1 MNKNTVEL
9 KQGIKA
15 HFINTDKHKTDL
27 SCIILTV
34 PLKREIV
41 TKNALIPF
49 LLRRGTEKL
58 PSQYEINKEM
68 ENMYGASFN
77 CGIDKTGDNII
88 LKFYIE
94 SIRNEFAL
102 NGENIL
108 EMNISNVLDIVFN
121 PLKVDGKLN
130 AEFLEIEK
138 ENLRKVISSKIDD
151 KDAYAYERCISEM
164 YKGEG
169 FGLFKFGYVEDI
181 DEITIDSITEYYNW
195 LINNAKIDI
204 FISGKINNEDVKSI
218 LLNNENIKKL
228 NPREGYYILNNES
241 TECKEIVEKENEIFE
256 SMNVVQGKLVLG
268 LDVDFKE
275 ENAQCIA
282 LVYNAILGDGANS
295 MMFQNVREKEG
306 LAYSSKSSFIKQK
319 MNIFVRCGIQIEN
332 YEKALSLIKV
342 QLENIK
348 NGLFTDEDIEVAKV
362 YLTSSIKNIEEE
374 QDTEVVYYIGQEL
387 SKTNRSVDEYISRI
401 EKVSKEDVLNI
412 AKNVHVNTVYFLKN

>member
-58 PSQYEINKEM
+58 PTQYEINKEM

-387 SKTNRSVDEYISRI
+387 SKTNRSVEEYISRI

-412 AKNVHVNTVYFLKN
+412 AKKVHVNTVYFLKN

>member
-27 SCIILTV
+27 SCVILTV

-49 LLRRGTEKL
+49 LLRRGTKKL

-121 PLKVDGKLN
+121 PLKVNGKLN

-195 LINNAKIDI
+195 LIDNAKIDI
-204 FISGKINNEDVKSI
+204 FISGKINNEDVKLI

-228 NPREGYYILNNES
+228 KPREGYYILNNES

-268 LDVDFKE
+268 LDVDFKD

-387 SKTNRSVDEYISRI
+387 SKTNRSVEEYISRI
-401 EKVSKEDVLNI
+401 EKVSKDDVLNI

>member
-27 SCIILTV
+27 SCVILTV

-121 PLKVDGKLN
+121 PLKVNGKLN

-195 LINNAKIDI
+195 LIDNAKIDI
-204 FISGKINNEDVKSI
+204 FISGKINDEEVKTI
-218 LLNNENIKKL
+218 LLNNENIKRL
-228 NPREGYYILNNES
+228 NQREGHYILNNES
-241 TECKEIVEKENEIFE
+241 TECKEIVEKENEILE

-268 LDVDFKE
+268 LDVDFKD

-306 LAYSSKSSFIKQK
+306 LAYSSKSTFIKQK
-319 MNIFVRCGIQIEN
+319 CSFFV
-332 YEKALSLIKV
+332 
-342 QLENIK
+342 
-348 NGLFTDEDIEVAKV
+348 
-362 YLTSSIKNIEEE
+362 
-374 QDTEVVYYIGQEL
+374 
-387 SKTNRSVDEYISRI
+387 
-401 EKVSKEDVLNI
+401 
-412 AKNVHVNTVYFLKN
+412 

>member
-27 SCIILTV
+27 SCVILTV

-77 CGIDKTGDNII
+77 LGIDKTGDNII

-121 PLKVDGKLN
+121 PLKVNGKLN

-138 ENLRKVISSKIDD
+138 ENLRKAISSKIDD

-195 LINNAKIDI
+195 LIDNAKIDI
-204 FISGKINNEDVKSI
+204 FISGKINNEDVKLI

-228 NPREGYYILNNES
+228 KPREGYYILNNES

-268 LDVDFKE
+268 LDVDFKD

-387 SKTNRSVDEYISRI
+387 SKTNRSVEEYISRI
-401 EKVSKEDVLNI
+401 EKVSKDDVLNI

>member
-27 SCIILTV
+27 SCVILTV

-77 CGIDKTGDNII
+77 LGIDKTGDNII

-102 NGENIL
+102 SGENIL
-108 EMNISNVLDIVFN
+108 EMNISNLLDIVFN

-195 LINNAKIDI
+195 LIDNAKIDI
-204 FISGKINNEDVKSI
+204 FISGKINDEEVKTI
-218 LLNNENIKKL
+218 LLNNENIKRL

-241 TECKEIVEKENEIFE
+241 TECKEIVEKENEILE

-268 LDVDFKE
+268 LDVDFKD

-387 SKTNRSVDEYISRI
+387 SKTNRSVEEYISRI
-401 EKVSKEDVLNI
+401 EQVTKEDVLNI

>member
-181 DEITIDSITEYYNW
+181 DEITIDSITECYNW

-387 SKTNRSVDEYISRI
+387 SKTNRSVEEYISRI

>member
-27 SCIILTV
+27 SCVILTV

-121 PLKVDGKLN
+121 PLKVNGKLN

-195 LINNAKIDI
+195 LIDNAKIDI
-204 FISGKINNEDVKSI
+204 FISGKINDEEVKTI
-218 LLNNENIKKL
+218 LLNNENIKRL
-228 NPREGYYILNNES
+228 NPREGHYILNNES
-241 TECKEIVEKENEIFE
+241 TECKEIVEKENEILE

-268 LDVDFKE
+268 LDVDFKD

-306 LAYSSKSSFIKQK
+306 LAYSSKSTFIKQK

-332 YEKALSLIKV
+332 YEKALNLIKI
-342 QLENIK
+342 QLDNIK

-387 SKTNRSVDEYISRI
+387 SKTNRSVEEYISRI
-401 EKVSKEDVLNI
+401 EKVSKDDVLNI

>member
-1 MNKNTVEL
+1 MYNNFNNTGMYNQVYQPPTNNNSFNKEYVESETKNL
-9 KQGIKA
+9 KQVIEGRKDSKA
-15 HFINTDKHKTDL
+15 T
-27 SCIILTV
+27 
-34 PLKREIV
+34 
-41 TKNALIPF
+41 
-49 LLRRGTEKL
+49 
-58 PSQYEINKEM
+58 
-68 ENMYGASFN
+68 
-77 CGIDKTGDNII
+77 
-88 LKFYIE
+88 
-94 SIRNEFAL
+94 
-102 NGENIL
+102 
-108 EMNISNVLDIVFN
+108 
-121 PLKVDGKLN
+121 
-130 AEFLEIEK
+130 
-138 ENLRKVISSKIDD
+138 
-151 KDAYAYERCISEM
+151 YAYERCISEM
-164 YKGEG
+164 YKSDG
-169 FGLFKFGYVEDI
+169 FGLYKFGYIEDI
-181 DEITIDSITEYYNW
+181 DEITIDTITEYYNW

-387 SKTNRSVDEYISRI
+387 SKTNRSVEEYISRI

>member
-27 SCIILTV
+27 SCVILTV

-121 PLKVDGKLN
+121 PLKVNGKLN

-195 LINNAKIDI
+195 LIDNAKIDI
-204 FISGKINNEDVKSI
+204 FISGKINNEDVKLI

-228 NPREGYYILNNES
+228 KPREGYYILNNES

-268 LDVDFKE
+268 LDVNFKD

-387 SKTNRSVDEYISRI
+387 SKTNRSVEEYISRI
-401 EKVSKEDVLNI
+401 EKVSKDDVLNI

>member
-27 SCIILTV
+27 SCVILTV

-77 CGIDKTGDNII
+77 LGIDKTGDNII

-121 PLKVDGKLN
+121 PLKVNGKLN

-138 ENLRKVISSKIDD
+138 ENLRKAISSKIDD

-195 LINNAKIDI
+195 LIDNAKIDI
-204 FISGKINNEDVKSI
+204 FISGKINDEEVKTI
-218 LLNNENIKKL
+218 LLNNVNIKRL

-241 TECKEIVEKENEIFE
+241 TECKEIVEKENEILE

-268 LDVDFKE
+268 LDVDFKD

-306 LAYSSKSSFIKQK
+306 LAYSSKSTFIKQK

-387 SKTNRSVDEYISRI
+387 SKTNRSVEEYISRI
-401 EKVSKEDVLNI
+401 EKVSKDDVLNI

>member
-27 SCIILTV
+27 SCVILTV

-121 PLKVDGKLN
+121 PLKVNGKLN

-169 FGLFKFGYVEDI
+169 FGLFKFGYAEDI

-195 LINNAKIDI
+195 LIDNAKIDI
-204 FISGKINNEDVKSI
+204 FISGKINNEDVKLI

-228 NPREGYYILNNES
+228 KPREGYYILNNES

-268 LDVDFKE
+268 LDVNFKD

-387 SKTNRSVDEYISRI
+387 SKTNRSVEEYISRI
-401 EKVSKEDVLNI
+401 EKVSKDDVLNI

>member
-15 HFINTDKHKTDL
+15 HFINTDKYKTDL

-121 PLKVDGKLN
+121 PLKVNGKLN

-195 LINNAKIDI
+195 LIDNAKIDI
-204 FISGKINNEDVKSI
+204 FISGKINDEEVKTI
-218 LLNNENIKKL
+218 LLNNENIKRL

-241 TECKEIVEKENEIFE
+241 TECKEIVEKENEILE

-268 LDVDFKE
+268 LDVDFKD

-306 LAYSSKSSFIKQK
+306 LAYSSKSTFIKQK

-387 SKTNRSVDEYISRI
+387 SKTNRSVEEYISRI

>member
-27 SCIILTV
+27 SCVILTV

-121 PLKVDGKLN
+121 PLKVNGKLN

-195 LINNAKIDI
+195 LIDNAKIDI
-204 FISGKINNEDVKSI
+204 FISGKINDEEVKTI
-218 LLNNENIKKL
+218 LLNNVNIKRL

-241 TECKEIVEKENEIFE
+241 TECKEIVEKENEFFE

-268 LDVDFKE
+268 LDVDFKD

-306 LAYSSKSSFIKQK
+306 LAYSSKSTFIKQK

-332 YEKALSLIKV
+332 YEKALNLIKI
-342 QLENIK
+342 QLDNIK

-387 SKTNRSVDEYISRI
+387 SKTNRSVEEYISRI
-401 EKVSKEDVLNI
+401 EKVSKDDVLNI

>member
-27 SCIILTV
+27 SCVILTV

-77 CGIDKTGDNII
+77 LGIDKTGDNII

-121 PLKVDGKLN
+121 PLKVNGKLN

-138 ENLRKVISSKIDD
+138 ENLRKAISSKIDD

-195 LINNAKIDI
+195 LIDNAKIDI
-204 FISGKINNEDVKSI
+204 FISGKINNEDVKLI

-228 NPREGYYILNNES
+228 KPREGYYILNNES
-241 TECKEIVEKENEIFE
+241 TECKEIVEKENEICE

-268 LDVDFKE
+268 LDVDFKD

-387 SKTNRSVDEYISRI
+387 SKTNRSVEEYISRI
-401 EKVSKEDVLNI
+401 EKVSKDDVLNI
-412 AKNVHVNTVYFLKN
+412 AKNVRVNTVYFLKN

>member
-9 KQGIKA
+9 KQGIKV

-27 SCIILTV
+27 SCVILTV

-77 CGIDKTGDNII
+77 LGIDKTGDNII

-108 EMNISNVLDIVFN
+108 EMNISNLLDIVFN

-195 LINNAKIDI
+195 LIDNAKIDI
-204 FISGKINNEDVKSI
+204 FISGKINDEEVKTI
-218 LLNNENIKKL
+218 LLNNENIKRL

-241 TECKEIVEKENEIFE
+241 TECKEIVEKENEILE

-268 LDVDFKE
+268 LDVDFKD

-387 SKTNRSVDEYISRI
+387 SKTNRSVEEYISRI
-401 EKVSKEDVLNI
+401 EQVTKEDVLNI

>member
-27 SCIILTV
+27 SCVILTV

-77 CGIDKTGDNII
+77 LGIDKTGDNII

-121 PLKVDGKLN
+121 PLKVNGKLN

-138 ENLRKVISSKIDD
+138 ENLRKAISSKIDD

-195 LINNAKIDI
+195 LIDNAKIDI
-204 FISGKINNEDVKSI
+204 FISGKINNEDVKLI

-228 NPREGYYILNNES
+228 KPREGYYILNNES

-268 LDVDFKE
+268 LDVDFKD

-387 SKTNRSVDEYISRI
+387 SKTNRSVEEYISRI
-401 EKVSKEDVLNI
+401 EKVSKDDVLNI
-412 AKNVHVNTVYFLKN
+412 AKNVRVNTVYFLKN

>member
-1 MNKNTVEL
+1 MNKITVEL
-9 KQGIKA
+9 KQGIKV
-15 HFINTDKHKTDL
+15 HFINTDKYKTDL

-121 PLKVDGKLN
+121 PLKVNGKLN

-195 LINNAKIDI
+195 LIDNAKIDI
-204 FISGKINNEDVKSI
+204 FISGKINDEEVKTI
-218 LLNNENIKKL
+218 LLNNENIKRL

-241 TECKEIVEKENEIFE
+241 TECKEIVEKENEILE

-268 LDVDFKE
+268 LDVDFKD

-306 LAYSSKSSFIKQK
+306 LAYSSKSTFIKQK

-348 NGLFTDEDIEVAKV
+348 NGLFTVEDIEVAKV

-387 SKTNRSVDEYISRI
+387 SKTNRSVEEYISRI
-401 EKVSKEDVLNI
+401 EQVTKEDVLNI

>member
-27 SCIILTV
+27 SCVILTV

-121 PLKVDGKLN
+121 PLKVNGKLN

-195 LINNAKIDI
+195 LIDNAKIDI
-204 FISGKINNEDVKSI
+204 FISGKINDEEVKTI
-218 LLNNENIKKL
+218 LLNNVNIKRL

-241 TECKEIVEKENEIFE
+241 TECKEIVEKENEFFE

-268 LDVDFKE
+268 LDVDFKD

-306 LAYSSKSSFIKQK
+306 LAYSSKSTFIKQK

-332 YEKALSLIKV
+332 YEKALNLIKI
-342 QLENIK
+342 QLDNIK

-387 SKTNRSVDEYISRI
+387 SKTNRSVEEYISRI